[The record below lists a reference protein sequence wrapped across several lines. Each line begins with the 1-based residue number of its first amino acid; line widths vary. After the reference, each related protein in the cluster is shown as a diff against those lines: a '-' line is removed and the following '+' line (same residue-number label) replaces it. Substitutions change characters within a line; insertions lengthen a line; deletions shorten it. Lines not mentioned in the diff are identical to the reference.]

1 MEYCNHEIK
10 EEDDKFF
17 VVLTCRNGKR
27 EIQVTN
33 LQAGKKLITKFNKS
47 ILSDEE
53 FVSGLDARLYT
64 VNELEVCFFE

>member
-1 MEYCNHEIK
+1 MEYCNHEII
-10 EEDDKFF
+10 EEGGNFF

-53 FVSGLDARLYT
+53 FIGGLDLRLYT
-64 VNELEVCFFE
+64 VMNTCKIN